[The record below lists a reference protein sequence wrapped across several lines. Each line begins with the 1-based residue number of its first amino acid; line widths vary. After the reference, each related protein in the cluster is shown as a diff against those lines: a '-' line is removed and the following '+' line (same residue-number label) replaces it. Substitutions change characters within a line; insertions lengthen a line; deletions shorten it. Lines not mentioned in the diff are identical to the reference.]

1 MAFEP
6 IARADRPPRRRQR
19 LLPVVVT
26 LTAILMLG
34 TGAFA
39 LLTGTQGI
47 TLTAEPET
55 TDIRLRGGVAVHWG
69 THWRARPGV
78 YALEARAPGYRVL
91 REPLT
96 VTRDADQ
103 RHRIRLEKLPGHLA
117 LTTTPAGVQ
126 VLLDGSERGTSPVT
140 LRDLPPGAH
149 RLELRHPRHRTFTQD
164 VDIEGLDRTLELAP
178 ALEPLWGTVRV
189 DSLPTGAQVRVA
201 GTVAGATPASVAVI
215 AGEELRLELP
225 GHKSWQQRM
234 DIAPGATLDLGTL
247 TLAAADASLQISST
261 PQGASVILDGHHQGS
276 TPLTLA
282 VAPGTAHKIVLFLPG
297 HVDASREVR
306 LDSGEQQ
313 TLTVELSPRL
323 GILDIELEPADARL
337 YLDGVRQPGGT
348 RRLELPARP
357 HHLKV
362 EREGYL
368 TQERTLTPLPGTPQA
383 LVFKLQKPTAAQP
396 ATTAPTAN
404 STTSPAATTPVPAG
418 TEAARAPQ
426 LLLFRPDTTFTLGSS
441 RREQGRRSDEV
452 EHSVSLKRP
461 FYLGVYEVTNAQYR
475 EFERTHSSSHAGAK
489 TLDLARQPVVKV
501 SWTDA
506 ARYCNWLSGKTG
518 LKPFYVI
525 RDGRVTGSD
534 KTATGY
540 RLPTEAEW
548 DWAARIGADGL
559 ALKFPWGDQF
569 PPVIATENIADSTAG
584 DLVATRVPGYTD
596 NRAAS
601 APVGSYPANAKGL
614 HDLGGNVA
622 EWVHDH
628 YGIAPPGIAAL
639 DPLGPETGGTHVIR
653 GPGWRHGS
661 LVDLRLARRDQ
672 GAGPR
677 DDLGFRVARYAE

>member
-1 MAFEP
+1 M
-6 IARADRPPRRRQR
+6 IA
-19 LLPVVVT
+19 

-34 TGAFA
+34 AGALA
-39 LLTGTQGI
+39 LLTGTQDI
-47 TLTAEPET
+47 TLTAEPEN

-69 THWRARPGV
+69 TYWRARPGV
-78 YALEARAPGYRVL
+78 YTLEARAPGYREL

-103 RHRIRLEKLPGHLA
+103 RHRIQLEKLPGHLA

-126 VLLDGSERGTSPVT
+126 VLLDGSARGTTPVT
-140 LRDLPPGAH
+140 LRDLPPGNH

-178 ALEPLWGTVRV
+178 TLEPLWGTIRV

-201 GTVAGATPASVAVI
+201 GTAAGATPASVAVI

-225 GHKSWQQRM
+225 GYKSWQQRM

-261 PQGASVILDGHHQGS
+261 PPGASVTLDGHHQGS

-282 VAPGTAHKIVLFLPG
+282 VAPGTAHKIALFLLG
-297 HVDASREVR
+297 HADASRAVR
-306 LDSGEQQ
+306 LNSGEHQ

-337 YLDGVRQPGGT
+337 YLDDVRQPGGT

-357 HHLKV
+357 HRLKV

-368 TQERTLTPLPGTPQA
+368 SQERTLTPLPGTPQA
-383 LVFKLQKPTAAQP
+383 LVFKLQKPAAAQP
-396 ATTAPTAN
+396 AAAAATAPTAN
-404 STTSPAATTPVPAG
+404 SAANPVAPTPVPAG
-418 TEAARAPQ
+418 AEAARAPQ
-426 LLLFRPDTTFTLGSS
+426 LLLFRPDITFTLGSS

-475 EFERTHSSSHAGAK
+475 EFERTHSSSHAGTK

-525 RDGRVTGSD
+525 RDGQVAGSD
-534 KTATGY
+534 NTATGY

-548 DWAARIGADGL
+548 DWAARIGADGQ
-559 ALKFPWGDQF
+559 ARIFPWGDQF

-596 NRAAS
+596 NRAIS

-661 LVDLRLARRDQ
+661 LVDLRLACRDQ
-672 GAGPR
+672 GDGPR